1 MERVH
6 LMVHGRVQGV
16 FFRAHTCDEAR
27 RRGLMGLV
35 RNTPDGCVEIIAE
48 GRRRDLDDL
57 VGWCRVGPPAARVDD
72 VDVSWED
79 FKGDFK
85 DFRISY

>member
-6 LMVHGRVQGV
+6 LIVHGRVQGV
-16 FFRAHTCDEAR
+16 FFRAHTRDEAR
-27 RRGLMGLV
+27 RRGVLGLV

-48 GRRRDLDDL
+48 GGRPSLEGLIR
-57 VGWCRVGPPAARVDD
+57 WCRMGPPAARVDA